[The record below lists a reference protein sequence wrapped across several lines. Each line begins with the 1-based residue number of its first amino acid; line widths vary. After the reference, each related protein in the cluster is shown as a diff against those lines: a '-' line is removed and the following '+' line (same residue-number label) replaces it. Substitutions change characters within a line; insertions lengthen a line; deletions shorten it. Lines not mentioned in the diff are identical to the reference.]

1 VIGIYKLFEA
11 SLLAAAGFGVLKL
24 LHRDIGEM
32 LEHWV
37 RVLRV
42 DPDNRYVHALL
53 GKAFS
58 VSPKQLRELSA
69 GTFVYAALRLSEG
82 IGLVLRQRWGEYLT
96 VIATALF
103 VPLEI
108 WEMMRHFTWIKV
120 AVFIG
125 NIAILIYLIYGLN
138 KPLRRPQR
146 EAVTTS

>member
-1 VIGIYKLFEA
+1 MRSSSTSGQSSTGLYLIGVYKLFEA
-11 SLLAAAGFGVLKL
+11 LLLAAAGFGVLKL

-58 VSPKQLRELSA
+58 VSPKELRELSV
-69 GTFVYAALRLSEG
+69 GTFVYAALRVSEG
-82 IGLVLRQRWGEYLT
+82 IGLVLRKRWGEYLT

-103 VPLEI
+103 VPLEV
-108 WEMMRHFTWIKV
+108 WEMARHLTWIK
-120 AVFIG
+120 G
-125 NIAILIYLIYGLN
+125 PSSPAI
-138 KPLRRPQR
+138 
-146 EAVTTS
+146 